1 MNSRGIGA
9 ALARGVAREGAMV
22 ARVDMAEVAVEEV
35 AASIGETGDR
45 GAVPEEMRS
54 LMLRGAALVVWA
66 GMEILP
72 SAELMR
78 TRADE
83 NRTNVVA
90 MTAQGQWSATR
101 TPLGTGPRAGLDAIL
116 VEIPLA
122 LAWHKEMV
130 PGTDVVRGRTPEHY
144 AELAR
149 IDRGAGDQSP

>member
-1 MNSRGIGA
+1 M
-9 ALARGVAREGAMV
+9 
-22 ARVDMAEVAVEEV
+22 EEV

-72 SAELMR
+72 SAEPMR
-78 TRADE
+78 TRSDE

-90 MTAQGQWSATR
+90 MTAQGQWS
-101 TPLGTGPRAGLDAIL
+101 
-116 VEIPLA
+116 
-122 LAWHKEMV
+122 
-130 PGTDVVRGRTPEHY
+130 EHY